1 MSYRF
6 IEHTADVAVEVEAY
20 SLEDLFSISCHAWRD
35 AALQSDDI
43 NSTDERKIFLTAL
56 SYEELLVQLLSELNF
71 FLYTNKWVFNSVKKL
86 RLIEEEESLKL
97 FAEVLGNPLDE
108 NIHHLKEEIK
118 AVTFHQMKIVK
129 KEGNFSTR
137 VVFDI

>member
-20 SLEDLFSISCHAWRD
+20 SLEGLFSISCHAWRD
-35 AALQSDDI
+35 AALQSNDI
-43 NSTDERKIFLTAL
+43 TSTDEQKIFLAAV

-71 FLYTNKWVFNSVKKL
+71 FLYTKKWVFNSVEKL
-86 RLIEEEESLKL
+86 RLIEEGESLKL
-97 FAEVLGNPLDE
+97 FAEILGNPFDE
-108 NIHHLKEEIK
+108 NVHHLKEEIK
-118 AVTFHQMKIVK
+118 AVTFHQMKIEK
-129 KEGNFSTR
+129 KDEVYSTR